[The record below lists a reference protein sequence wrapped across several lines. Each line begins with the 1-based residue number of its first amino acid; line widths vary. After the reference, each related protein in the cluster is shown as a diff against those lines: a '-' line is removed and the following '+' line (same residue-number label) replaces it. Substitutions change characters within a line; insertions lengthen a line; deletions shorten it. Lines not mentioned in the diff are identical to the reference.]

1 MNNDPR
7 HLLTDQAKNDRDW
20 DILVIGGGATGL
32 STAWDAASRG
42 FKVALVEKNDFTT
55 ATSSR
60 STKLAHGGVR
70 YLQNG
75 EIGLVREALQER
87 SLLLKNAPEFCQ
99 TQRFIMP
106 THTPLARYYYR
117 CGMWLYDRLAG
128 SSDIPPAELL
138 SPKDLLQQL
147 PNYHKEKSTG
157 GIAYTDAQFDDSA
170 LAIALA
176 QCINASGSLAINY
189 VGADQLLMN
198 NGKVCGFLAT
208 DQESGESWEMRSK
221 VVINATGI
229 FSDIFRKSSDSSIK
243 WNIRT
248 SRGSHIVVPGKP
260 LGSDNA
266 LIIPDTSDGRVLFAI
281 PWKDH
286 TLIGTTDVPTEQPEL
301 HPTPS
306 DQEIHFLIQEAQSRF
321 SFYPTD
327 ITSSWSGL
335 RPLVSR
341 AKKGNTAA
349 LSRKHIIDISSNGLI
364 SILGGKWTTARKMAE
379 DTIDSAIKTH
389 SLPPKSCQTKH
400 LKLCEH
406 GATQPLTALR
416 EAPAATLTPE
426 VINKCYRD
434 LYARNADDIL
444 ARRTRMS
451 MLDNSIAQSQ
461 AATIQE
467 SLPTLKTSGDQ

>member
-1 MNNDPR
+1 MTTDPR
-7 HLLTDQAKNDRDW
+7 HLLTDKAKNQRDW
-20 DILVIGGGATGL
+20 DIIVIGGGATGL
-32 STAWDAASRG
+32 STAWDAAARG
-42 FKVALVEKNDFTT
+42 LKVALVEKNDFAT
-55 ATSSR
+55 ASSSR

-117 CGMWLYDRLAG
+117 CGMWLYDCLAG
-128 SSDIPPAELL
+128 STNIPPAQLLNQKELL
-138 SPKDLLQQL
+138 GQL
-147 PNYHKEKSTG
+147 PHYHKENATG

-176 QCINASGSLAINY
+176 QCINASGNLAINY
-189 VGADQLLMN
+189 LGANQLLIN
-198 NGKVCGFLAT
+198 NGKVSGILAT
-208 DQESGESWEMRSK
+208 DQESGASWEMRSK

-229 FSDIFRKSSDSSIK
+229 FSDLFRKQSESSIA

-266 LIIPDTSDGRVLFAI
+266 LIIPSTSDGRVLFAI
-281 PWKDH
+281 PWKNH
-286 TLIGTTDVPTEQPEL
+286 TLIGTTDVPTARPEL

-306 DQEIHFLIQEAQSRF
+306 EQEIHFLIKEAQTRF
-321 SFYPTD
+321 RFYPTD

-341 AKKGNTAA
+341 ANKGSTAA

-379 DTIDSAIKTH
+379 DTIDSAIRTH
-389 SLPPKSCQTKH
+389 SLSPKECQTQH
-400 LKLCEH
+400 LKLSEH
-406 GATQPLTALR
+406 GATPPATPLSD
-416 EAPAATLTPE
+416 APNQTISPE
-426 VINKCYRD
+426 EIHRYYLD
-434 LYARNADDIL
+434 LYARNPDDIL
-444 ARRTRMS
+444 ARRTRMA
-451 MLDNSIAQSQ
+451 MLNTTTAENQVSSIEKN
-461 AATIQE
+461 IRD
-467 SLPTLKTSGDQ
+467 LKASFRR